1 MLRILGLFDFFSIF
15 SNIPTIFAS
24 IGLILATSSF
34 ISGLQL
40 VRAASLAERKIH
52 RFNGLTTF
60 TLYISLAVLAF
71 AYNGVRFWPL
81 IGWVSGLC
89 LFLLKIWIVRRKRRV
104 YKYVSWMGATLILV
118 WLFLVYIHIP
128 V

>member
-1 MLRILGLFDFFSIF
+1 MLRILALFDFFSIF

-24 IGLILATSSF
+24 IGLILATFSF

-52 RFNGLTTF
+52 RFNGFTTF
-60 TLYISLAVLAF
+60 TLYIALAVLAF

-81 IGWVSGLC
+81 IGWVSGLG

-104 YKYVSWMGATLILV
+104 YKYVSWMGATLIL
-118 WLFLVYIHIP
+118 
-128 V
+128 